1 MNIGIDIDDTI
12 TNTYETLIPMI
23 AISYGMNI
31 DKLFEKLPT
40 YKELRGTLPDYNKFI
55 RDNFSKMAKMVP
67 LKVGAVDVINKL
79 REQGHRI
86 IFISARNNNEYDDP
100 YKLSY
105 DFLTA
110 NGIQF
115 DKLIVNAPNKAK
127 ECVLE
132 NIDLFIDDNTKNC
145 KAVKDKG
152 IATLQMDTSF
162 SKGSKNLRKVKDWQ
176 EIYKI
181 VQEMYAI

>member
-86 IFISARNNNEYDDP
+86 IFISARNNNEYDLI
-100 YKLSY
+100 KLKNV
-105 DFLTA
+105 FWKT
-110 NGIQF
+110 
-115 DKLIVNAPNKAK
+115 LIY
-127 ECVLE
+127 L
-132 NIDLFIDDNTKNC
+132 
-145 KAVKDKG
+145 
-152 IATLQMDTSF
+152 
-162 SKGSKNLRKVKDWQ
+162 
-176 EIYKI
+176 
-181 VQEMYAI
+181 